1 VREPVRESQDRTFV
15 RCLQPGSSAI
25 WPLALQQ
32 AEAGR
37 AAQEEARE
45 GAQVPVLP
53 ALAPQEEAM
62 TGAAPIMEEMSQ
74 RDRIMEVAARLTAS
88 VPFAE
93 RMLRADDASRHEI
106 IKRVIVPVAQAL
118 VEEVEALELEED
130 S

>member
-1 VREPVRESQDRTFV
+1 
-15 RCLQPGSSAI
+15 
-25 WPLALQQ
+25 
-32 AEAGR
+32 
-37 AAQEEARE
+37 
-45 GAQVPVLP
+45 
-53 ALAPQEEAM
+53 M